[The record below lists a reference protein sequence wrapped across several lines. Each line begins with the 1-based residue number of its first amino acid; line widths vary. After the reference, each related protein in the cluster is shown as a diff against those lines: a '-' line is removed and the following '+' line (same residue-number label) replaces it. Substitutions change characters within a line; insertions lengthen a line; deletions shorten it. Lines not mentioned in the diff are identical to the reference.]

1 MSVVTTLTCLGM
13 LVVAVLVTVLVMRK
27 CQNKPASKGQNQHYK
42 EPEGTYEMVD
52 TVKTAEPEYEVVGH
66 EQKEVVLE
74 ENPAYAVHS
83 HITHEQKEVILEE
96 NPAYAVHSHRQ

>member
-1 MSVVTTLTCLGM
+1 MSVVTTFILTCLST
-13 LVVAVLVTVLVMRK
+13 LVVTVLVTVLVMRK
-27 CQNKPASKGQNQHYK
+27 CQNRPASKALNQHYE

-52 TVKTAEPEYEVVGH
+52 TVKTAEPEYEVVDH

-83 HITHEQKEVILEE
+83 PTQ
-96 NPAYAVHSHRQ
+96 